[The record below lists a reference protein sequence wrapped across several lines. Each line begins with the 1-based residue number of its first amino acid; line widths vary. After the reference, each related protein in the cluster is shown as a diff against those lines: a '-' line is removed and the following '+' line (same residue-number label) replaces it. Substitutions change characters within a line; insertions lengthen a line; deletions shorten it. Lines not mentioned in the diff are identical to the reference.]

1 LSKLLDNIKN
11 AVQARREVAG
21 RRRTQRTAGK
31 SIVAETSLAHR
42 DDDGPLLRAMKRS
55 IAVDASASSVP
66 TPNSDSHDRNTT
78 EELGATQT
86 PPQTKPELD
95 AREHTEK
102 QAEITALA
110 RARAEHE
117 ALGEFQARI
126 IVEGSATR
134 RAKTRAMAEQQAL
147 AAAIARAHAEAALQR
162 QITGRIEA
170 DRAAEVIAKERTKAD
185 QCAIAAARKREA
197 AELEANRQASLRA
210 DAEAVAQQVARSR
223 IEAEQLAEARAR
235 TREHAEAQAQATAG
249 HPATAEDRQVAGS
262 LAGAADGIPPPPRY
276 SHWSYSL
283 RLTQFAGIAAVF
295 SIGVGLGDWRGRNAD
310 ATSPDVTA
318 QVVTKS
324 PAPLPGDTQ
333 LRMDNNLE
341 QFSRHFVLRVP
352 PDHGSGGAVG
362 RGY

>member
-1 LSKLLDNIKN
+1 MSKLLDNIKN

-55 IAVDASASSVP
+55 NAVDASASSAP
-66 TPNSDSHDRNTT
+66 TPNSDSHDRNAT

-102 QAEITALA
+102 QAEIAALA

-210 DAEAVAQQVARSR
+210 DAEAVAHQVARSR

-235 TREHAEAQAQATAG
+235 ARACRGASAGDGGPPGNSRRQAGGGQS
-249 HPATAEDRQVAGS
+249 RRS
-262 LAGAADGIPPPPRY
+262 
-276 SHWSYSL
+276 
-283 RLTQFAGIAAVF
+283 
-295 SIGVGLGDWRGRNAD
+295 RGRNT
-310 ATSPDVTA
+310 ATPTLFTLELLAATHPVRRHCRRIQHRSRAWRLARQERGRDV
-318 QVVTKS
+318 
-324 PAPLPGDTQ
+324 
-333 LRMDNNLE
+333 
-341 QFSRHFVLRVP
+341 SRRYRAGC
-352 PDHGSGGAVG
+352 D
-362 RGY
+362 